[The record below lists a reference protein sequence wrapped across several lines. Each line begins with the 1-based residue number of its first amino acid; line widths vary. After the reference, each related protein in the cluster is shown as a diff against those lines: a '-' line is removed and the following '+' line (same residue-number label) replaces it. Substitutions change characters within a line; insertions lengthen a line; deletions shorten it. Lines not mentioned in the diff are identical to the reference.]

1 MKTKALLP
9 LLLALALPAFALPR
23 PNAATYAW
31 GAQLSVSGYSGAN
44 AFSGVPVLV
53 RLAENSPSGFSYSQ
67 LQSPTDGADLCFIDM
82 LGNGL
87 PFEIDTWNTSGES
100 LVWVLLPTLESTT
113 QFVMCWGGATSGKTV
128 CADNPWSGYKGVW
141 HMNAVSPAD
150 ASGCGNDGT
159 ASGDVALAT
168 GAVGSA
174 LSYPNQNAFV
184 TCGQNLS
191 NADLAAGYTM
201 EGWVNLANTSG
212 NKAVFGKD
220 SFISLRMEGS
230 SIKITT
236 PGVSDYGNVN
246 NFITAGGEWHH
257 VALTFVPNTTGGAK
271 IYLDGVGKSAQD
283 TGRIGNTT
291 SSTELWIARNQ
302 WGGGQGFTGLVDEYR
317 VYPGVRS
324 AEWLAVSY
332 AAQADAAFLTPGVA
346 TPYEATS
353 APQVGL
359 AVSAVQYT
367 NATFTASVGSLGMD
381 SAMSADASWADLLL
395 VVGADDTLATPL
407 FAVPFDRAT
416 AAPSSASTV
425 LRGLV
430 TNTTYYAQLRATNS
444 FDVAGES
451 GVVSFKTLNP
461 GLATGVA
468 AFASRGFTTL
478 SGTGYATD
486 FGAGSS
492 SAAIRLEASSDG
504 FSTIAGASS
513 EIPAVLGE
521 SDSFSISGLAPA
533 TSYALRLRMVNEWGL
548 VSYASVANP
557 AATLDVP
564 LSATGIGY
572 VFSADGSTVDLS
584 FGVSEVFDG
593 AACLVA
599 LEYDGKPVSSKQV
612 STAGTLLWAGVPSA
626 GKTATATVTVTADV
640 GGTTYTQT
648 WTETV
653 TPGSTARVASM
664 LSDLRGLPVRVGDSI
679 ALPALTGADDY
690 YLLLDA
696 RSFELGADGKTL
708 TAVEPGFTTVAAFE
722 YDAATG
728 TFVRNATM
736 GLAICLPDAAGS
748 VFVADAAGASMNWS
762 DEAKWTCVFDAG
774 AAGPYPNGIGDVAL
788 VPLAAGKTLTLDADA
803 TVGALYVGFD
813 ESAPASGQIRLAGNN
828 KTLTFRT
835 GEKDK
840 PGMLRITG
848 LGRRDVLAD
857 NPEFYLGSSGSGNRL
872 GLAIPDGLEL
882 DGGKHPDVADTTLRG
897 NHNRLVFRTGYG
909 LPLSVPAGKTLRI
922 VHFDH
927 AYRDGADSQM
937 GNCSNFIWWNGV
949 PIVGEGTVSYEGP
962 VGYFDSALKDFAGT
976 LVVRQLQKYDG
987 CGIDNRGG
995 GFWLMAGVGYEAAN
1009 ATFVIEGHCAYSHDN
1024 WFPASVANSLG
1035 VAIWGCTHGWG
1046 SWGPGDNSFGGKA
1059 MVLAGGTL
1067 LQRGNASSGWATAG
1081 IGVNPNRSD
1090 ALVVSNG
1097 FSCIDT
1103 TSYNGTPTN
1112 QMEFAS
1118 LRHEG
1123 RGTLR
1128 VTTSDTV
1135 RTDGNADATPSHVI
1149 AHGFADHAIGAGG
1162 ADGSGTES
1170 IVPWI
1175 VCSAQWF
1182 NRLYFPHLGTS
1193 ASDGTAD
1200 CIVRALTH
1208 PTSKDG
1214 LKAATNPDENVF
1226 VSGKSM
1232 ALDADLTVNSLVLNG
1247 TWDKGTALGAGRT
1260 LTITSGGLA
1269 LDGERSA
1276 IGKESDYT
1284 AGTAGTL
1291 SFSNE
1296 GYVYSSRQS
1305 LSQPNEIWAAIVAP
1319 KGLAISFP
1327 GYFRMGGDQTGIDEE
1342 IAVNGC
1348 DVTLGSSS
1356 TGCQIDVPV
1365 RLESG
1370 AATLRIGK
1378 PGSFCRQ
1385 DLYLN
1390 DHAGFGP
1397 KFVSAAG
1404 TEEVVHKLFV
1414 NGVSVP
1420 RGYYGSS
1427 EAESSFAALADH
1439 AHPAFVD
1446 DRHFSGTG
1454 WVKVMTDEVVQPT
1467 LLILK

>member
-1 MKTKALLP
+1 MMRLRHTLAALAA
-9 LLLALALPAFALPR
+9 LALASLAYVPASAAALPR
-23 PNAATYAW
+23 PAAATYGW
-31 GAQLSVSGYSGAN
+31 GVQFTIAGYSGGESFAN
-44 AFSGVPVLV
+44 VPVLV

-82 LGNGL
+82 SGNGL

-128 CADNPWSGYKGVW
+128 CPDNPWSGYKGVW

-150 ASGCGNDGT
+150 ATGCGNDGT

-168 GAVGSA
+168 GAVGSG

-184 TCGQNLS
+184 SCGKKLS

-220 SFISLRMEGS
+220 AFISLRMEGS

-236 PGVSDYGNVN
+236 PGVSDYSNVN
-246 NFITAGGEWHH
+246 NFITSGGEWHH
-257 VALTFVPNTTGGAK
+257 VALTFVPNTTSGAK
-271 IYLDGVGKSAQD
+271 IYLDGVGKPAQN
-283 TGRIGNTT
+283 TGKIGNTT
-291 SSTELWIARNQ
+291 DSSELWLARNQ
-302 WGGGQGFTGLVDEYR
+302 WGGGQGFTGIIDEYR

-332 AAQADAAFLTPGVA
+332 AAQAVDSFLTAGDA
-346 TPYEATS
+346 TVYEVTS

-359 AVSAVQYT
+359 TVSSVQYT

-381 SAMSADASWADLLL
+381 SGMTTDASWADLLL
-395 VVGADDTLATPL
+395 VVGTDDTLASPL
-407 FAVPFDRAT
+407 FSIPFDRVTAT
-416 AAPSSASTV
+416 PVSVSTF
-425 LRGLV
+425 LSGLV
-430 TNTTYYAQLRATNS
+430 TNTTYWAQLRSTNS
-444 FDVAGES
+444 FDVVGES
-451 GVVSFKTLNP
+451 TAFSFTTLNP
-461 GLATGVA
+461 GSATGIA
-468 AFASRGFTTL
+468 NFSGRGFSTL
-478 SGTGYATD
+478 SVTGYATD
-486 FGAGSS
+486 FGAGSD
-492 SAAIRLEASSDG
+492 SATIRLEASADD
-504 FSTIAGASS
+504 FATVAASS
-513 EIPAVLGE
+513 EGDAALNAPSLFTV
-521 SDSFSISGLAPA
+521 SDLLPA
-533 TSYALRLRMVNEWGL
+533 TDYQLRLRIVNEWGL
-548 VSYASVANP
+548 AGYVVLPGTYATRTVPVA
-557 AATLDVP
+557 AV
-564 LSATGIGY
+564 GIGY
-572 VFSADGSTVDLS
+572 EFAADGSTVDFS
-584 FGVSEVFDG
+584 FGVLDVFDG
-593 AACLVA
+593 ATC
-599 LEYDGKPVSSKQV
+599 
-612 STAGTLLWAGVPSA
+612 TATLTYG
-626 GKTATATVTVTADV
+626 GKTAAAKTFSGTETLTWPGIAPAAGSAATVTVSAIVD
-640 GGTTYTQT
+640 GQTYTET
-648 WTETV
+648 WTV
-653 TPGSTARVASM
+653 AVASGSAAKVVSS
-664 LSDLRGLPVRVGDSI
+664 LAELRAAIVHVGDRI
-679 ALPALTGADDY
+679 VLPELTGADDY
-690 YLLLDA
+690 YLMLDVRPFKLDA
-696 RSFELGADGKTL
+696 DGRTL
-708 TAVEPGFTTVAAFE
+708 IAVEPGFASIAAFE
-722 YDAATG
+722 YDAASAA
-728 TFVRNATM
+728 FVRNATM
-736 GLAICLPDAAGS
+736 GLAICIPDAAGS
-748 VFVADAAGASMNWS
+748 VFVANAAGADMSWS
-762 DEAKWTCVFDAG
+762 DETKWTCVYDAG
-774 AAGPYPNGIGDVAL
+774 TASAYPDGIGDVAL
-788 VPLAAGKTLTLDADA
+788 VPLAKDKTLTLDIDA

-840 PGMLRITG
+840 PGLLRITG
-848 LGRRDVLAD
+848 LGRRDVLAA

-882 DGGKHPDVADTTLRG
+882 DGGKYPDVADTALRG
-897 NHNRLVFRTGYG
+897 NNNRLVFRTGYG

-922 VHFDH
+922 VRFDH

-937 GNCSNFIWWNGV
+937 GNCSNFIWWNQI
-949 PIVGEGTVSYEGP
+949 PIVGDGTVSYEGP
-962 VGYFDSALKDFAGT
+962 VGYFDSVFKDFAGT

-995 GFWLMAGVGYEAAN
+995 GFWLRADVGYEAAN
-1009 ATFVIEGHCAYSHDN
+1009 ATFVIEGHSAYSHDN
-1024 WFPASVANSLG
+1024 WFPASVQNSLG

-1067 LQRGNASSGWATAG
+1067 LQRGNASDAWGKAG

-1103 TSYNGTPTN
+1103 ISYNSTPTN

-1162 ADGSGTES
+1162 ASGSGTES

-1175 VCSAQWF
+1175 VCSAGWF

-1214 LKAATNPDENVF
+1214 LAAASDPDENVF
-1226 VSGKSM
+1226 VSGKSV
-1232 ALDADLTVNSLVLNG
+1232 ALAADLTVNSLVLNG

-1276 IGKESDYT
+1276 IGQESDYT

-1291 SFSNE
+1291 NFPNE
-1296 GYVYSSRQS
+1296 GYVYATRQN

-1348 DVTLGSSS
+1348 DVTLGSSTTS
-1356 TGCQIDVPV
+1356 CKIDIPV

-1370 AATLRIGK
+1370 AAVLRIGK
-1378 PGSFCRQ
+1378 EGSFCNQ
-1385 DLYLN
+1385 TLYLN
-1390 DHAGFGP
+1390 DHGTDGA
-1397 KFVSAAG
+1397 KFIPAAG
-1404 TEEVVHKLFV
+1404 TTEKVFKLYIDGV
-1414 NGVSVP
+1414 NMP
-1420 RGYYGSS
+1420 RGTYGATGSG
-1427 EAESSFAALADH
+1427 AQYI
-1439 AHPAFVD
+1439 D

-1454 WVKVMTDEVVQPT
+1454 IARVMKDDLTHP
-1467 LLILK
+1467 LILIVR